1 MRHLHRSRTIGTVRI
16 SIIIPALNAATV
28 LPATLASVSDADEI
42 VVVDGGSTDT
52 TCECVHAWGAVLIA
66 APRGRG
72 AQLSAG
78 AGAARYHWLLFLHA
92 DTVLAHGW
100 RDACERF
107 AARTQARAGAFRF
120 SLDDAAWQA
129 RLLERLVN
137 WRTGLF
143 GLPYGD
149 QGLFIHRT
157 LFDAVGGYQTI
168 PLMEDVDIVRRLG
181 KRRLEMLP
189 HTAVTSADRWRR
201 RGWLAQTLRNQ
212 LCLMLYFL
220 GVSPERIRTIY
231 ERR

>member
-1 MRHLHRSRTIGTVRI
+1 MQRSRTNVAIRI
-16 SIIIPALNAATV
+16 SIIIPALNAANA
-28 LPATLASVSDADEI
+28 LQATLAAVSDADEI
-42 VVVDGGSTDT
+42 VVVDGGSSDA
-52 TCECVHAWGAVLIA
+52 TCALARASGAALIA

-72 AQLSAG
+72 AQLRAG
-78 AGAARYHWLLFLHA
+78 ALAARYDWLLFLHA

-100 RDACERF
+100 REACERF
-107 AARTQARAGAFRF
+107 AACPEARAGAFRF
-120 SLDDAAWQA
+120 ALDDSAWQA

-137 WRTGLF
+137 FRTRLF

-157 LFDAVGGYQTI
+157 LFDAVGGYKTM

-189 HTAVTSADRWRR
+189 HTAVTSAERWRR

-212 LCLMLYFL
+212 ICLMLFFL
-220 GVSPERIRTIY
+220 GVSPERIQIIY